1 MNESTH
7 HTISRDE
14 WLHIHNRAAQE
25 YSNSAWFRETV
36 VGTARLRKQA
46 FTTARG
52 TILDVACGDGE
63 NFAFLP
69 VDSPVVGV
77 DFSPVMLKLACERA
91 RRLGRPIDLHQMY
104 AEALH
109 FPDAHFDTVVSALA
123 TCSFLDSIAALRE
136 MRRVC
141 RPDGQILLL
150 EHGRSQW
157 AWLGRYQDR
166 TAAQML
172 ERGGCR
178 WNQEPQDLIRAAG
191 LRIVTARRSHLGV
204 FHVIQAVPAQA

>member
-1 MNESTH
+1 MNESTP

-25 YSNSAWFRETV
+25 YTNSAWFRETV

-46 FTTARG
+46 FASARG

-63 NFAFLP
+63 NFAVLP
-69 VDSPVVGV
+69 AASPIVGV
-77 DFSPVMLKLACERA
+77 DFSPVMLELARERM
-91 RRLGRPIDLHQMY
+91 RRLGRPIELHQMD
-104 AEALH
+104 AEALD

-123 TCSFLDSIAALRE
+123 TCSFLDPIAALRE

-141 RPDGQILLL
+141 RPGGQILLL

-166 TAAQML
+166 TAAQMI

-204 FHVIQAVPAQA
+204 FHVIHAVPAQA

>member
-1 MNESTH
+1 MNDSTM

-25 YSNSAWFRETV
+25 YTDSAWFRETV
-36 VGTARLRKQA
+36 MGIARLRKRA
-46 FTTARG
+46 FATARG
-52 TILDVACGDGE
+52 SILDVGCGDGE
-63 NFAFLP
+63 NFAVLP
-69 VDSPVVGV
+69 EDSPVVGI
-77 DFSPVMLKLACERA
+77 DFSQVMLELARERA
-91 RRLGRPIDLHQMY
+91 RRLGRQIELHQMD

-123 TCSFLDSIAALRE
+123 TCSFLDPIAALRE

-157 AWLGRYQDR
+157 AWLAAYQDR
-166 TAAQML
+166 TAAQMIQ
-172 ERGGCR
+172 RGGCR
-178 WNQEPQDLIRAAG
+178 WNQEPLGLIRAAG

-204 FHVIQAVPAQA
+204 FHIIHAVPAQA

>member
-1 MNESTH
+1 MTGSTTH
-7 HTISRDE
+7 SISRDE
-14 WLHIHNRAAQE
+14 WLEIHNRAAQE
-25 YSNSAWFRETV
+25 YTNSAWFRETIL
-36 VGTARLRKQA
+36 GTARLRKRA
-46 FTTARG
+46 FATARG

-63 NFAFLP
+63 NFAVLP
-69 VDSPVVGV
+69 TAGPIVGV
-77 DFSPVMLKLACERA
+77 DFSPVMVEKARERA
-91 RRLGRPIDLHQMY
+91 RRLGRPIDLHQMD
-104 AEALH
+104 AEALQ

-123 TCSFLDSIAALRE
+123 TCSFLDPIAALRE

-141 RPDGQILLL
+141 RPGGQILLL

-166 TAAQML
+166 TAAQMI

-178 WNQEPQDLIRAAG
+178 WNQEPQELIRAAG

-204 FHVIQAVPAQA
+204 FHIIHAVPAQA